1 MSRHEVTTRRV
12 LYAIPGMDAVVVH
25 DDEFIGADGQVLPL
39 RIYEA
44 SQPISDPPPVV
55 VIVAGYP
62 DPGFTAKLGC
72 RFMEMAWTI
81 SMAQL
86 IAASGMTAITH
97 SNRDPQADAVAL
109 MTSLQGSRIGIW
121 ATSGHCPV
129 AFHALRY
136 ADCAVFSNPIV
147 GEIAAGKPMFLIR
160 SGKAETPGLNAALD
174 ALLARGLSEN
184 APITLVNVPDAPHS
198 FDLFHPGPET
208 GRILQQGLDFLKAH
222 LR

>member
-12 LYAIPGMDAVVVH
+12 LYAIPGMDAVVVR
-25 DDEFIGADGQVLPL
+25 DDEFIGADGQALPV

-44 SQPISDPPPVV
+44 WHPIGDPPPVV
-55 VIVAGYP
+55 VIAAGYP
-62 DPGFTAKLGC
+62 DPGFAAKLGC
-72 RFMEMAWTI
+72 RFMDMEWTI

-97 SNRDPQADAVAL
+97 SNREPQADAVAL
-109 MTSLQGSRIGIW
+109 MLSLQGKRIGIW

-136 ADCAVFSNPIV
+136 ADCAVFSNPMA
-147 GEIAAGKPMFLIR
+147 GEIAVGKPMFLIR
-160 SGKAETPGLNAALD
+160 SGKDDTPGLNVALD
-174 ALLARGLSEN
+174 ALIARGLSEN
-184 APITLVNVPDAPHS
+184 EPITVVNCPDAPHA

-208 GRILQQGLDFLKAH
+208 GRILQQGLDFLRAH
-222 LR
+222 LM